1 MKIDQHALS
10 IITDIVYL
18 WNQVIKKTY
27 KYINYMFSNKKA
39 KKKDLLLFKTPQMCL
54 FHVTIINR

>member
-39 KKKDLLLFKTPQMCL
+39 KKKTYYCL
-54 FHVTIINR
+54 KHHKCASFM